1 MTIEDYRLLGLD
13 VNSKGAQEKIASS
26 ITLGDG
32 NATGFSQ
39 IFKDGG
45 DLQQFQ
51 QVKIP
56 KGIAGE
62 NNHQATKRKKKEEE
76 VLVFD
81 PKKEMSIDDLF
92 KTKNKRST
100 STRKYA
106 LQGMTIE
113 EFDELILEKNY
124 NFPLNRLTKLAL
136 RPMLLKLKLDTKQI
150 NLKEKMADRNEGII
164 VDTQIGDE
172 NNFVAEGVEAIEE
185 ELNAYRELEQKKD
198 ELEIN
203 LDNFSKI
210 VNAKVL
216 KAKLWSHIE
225 QNKVDED
232 ERDAGL
238 LYRTN
243 FSSLFKYIKTTQ
255 ECSPQ
260 ACFVCLLHLAN
271 EKGTRYYLIDRVDN
285 RTVSG

>member
-1 MTIEDYRLLGLD
+1 LTLEEYRLLGLD
-13 VNSKGAQEKIASS
+13 INSKGTQDKIVGS

-32 NATGFSQ
+32 NAIGLSQ

-51 QVKIP
+51 QVKVP

-62 NNHQATKRKKKEEE
+62 SNQAIIKRRKKEEE
-76 VLVFD
+76 ILVFD
-81 PKKEMSIDDLF
+81 PKKDVSMENLF
-92 KTKNKRST
+92 KQKNKRST
-100 STRKYA
+100 STRKYP
-106 LQGMTIE
+106 QGISIE

-136 RPMLLKLKLDTKQI
+136 RPMLLKLKLDTKQM
-150 NLKEKMADRNEGII
+150 NLKERAMDQSEGIV

-172 NNFVAEGVEAIEE
+172 NNFVAEGAEAIEE
-185 ELNAYRELEQKKD
+185 ELNAYRELEQRKD

-203 LDNFSKI
+203 FDNFSKI
-210 VNAKVL
+210 VNARVL

-225 QNKVDED
+225 KNKVDED

-238 LYRTN
+238 LYRTD
-243 FSSLFKYIKTTQ
+243 FSSLFSYIKSTQ

-271 EKGTRYYLIDRVDN
+271 EKGNFYSLIGRVDDS
-285 RTVSG
+285 TVSG